1 MGFRNT
7 GGSPF
12 KMTMGAKSSPLHDTG
27 HTKFRDGHS
36 HSSRPLEETTNE
48 TVRDSI
54 GPGGNVLGTIRDII
68 RNKPTEESTTTRTE
82 IEKVDPVVT
91 KKKDDGVSFSDDCK
105 GIVMNKGNTSK
116 SGKFKCDTKPDTP
129 PPPTPPNP
137 EPSKNIE
144 NTDETTT
151 KIVDNKTKESSYVPN
166 PVEPYVS
173 SSSRNQSGTSKV
185 RGGKLKIKIPTIDF
199 SGMGGIIKRVGNK
212 VFTKSGKC
220 KGGCATNSSS

>member
-151 KIVDNKTKESSYVPN
+151 KIVDNKTKESNYVPN

-173 SSSRNQSGTSKV
+173 SSSRSQSGTTKV
-185 RGGKLKIKIPTIDF
+185 RGGKINLKIPTIDIGAIF
-199 SGMGGIIKRVGNK
+199 EPKSARGGKGCGCMVNKKR
-212 VFTKSGKC
+212 
-220 KGGCATNSSS
+220 

>member
-36 HSSRPLEETTNE
+36 HSSRALEETRNE

-54 GPGGNVLGTIRDII
+54 GPGGKVLGKITDII
-68 RNKPTEESTTTRTE
+68 RNKPIEESTTTRNE
-82 IEKVDPVVT
+82 VEKVDPVVT
-91 KKKDDGVSFSDDCK
+91 KGKDDGVSFSDDCK
-105 GIVMNKGNTSK
+105 GIVMNQGNTSK

-151 KIVDNKTKESSYVPN
+151 KIVDNKTKESNYVPN

-173 SSSRNQSGTSKV
+173 SSSRSQSGTTKV
-185 RGGKLKIKIPTIDF
+185 RGGKINLKIPTIDIGAIF
-199 SGMGGIIKRVGNK
+199 EPKSARGGKGCGCMVNKKR
-212 VFTKSGKC
+212 
-220 KGGCATNSSS
+220 

>member
-36 HSSRPLEETTNE
+36 HSSRPLDETTNE

-54 GPGGNVLGTIRDII
+54 GPGGKVLGKITDII
-68 RNKPTEESTTTRTE
+68 RNKPIEESTTTRTE
-82 IEKVDPVVT
+82 VEKVDPVVT

-105 GIVMNKGNTSK
+105 GIVMNQGNTSK
-116 SGKFKCDTKPDTP
+116 SGKFKCDTKPTP
-129 PPPTPPNP
+129 STPTPTPPNP
-137 EPSKNIE
+137 GPDKNIE

-151 KIVDNKTKESSYVPN
+151 KVVDNISKESNYVPN
-166 PVEPYVS
+166 TPETFVPSVRRSQS
-173 SSSRNQSGTSKV
+173 STSKV
-185 RGGKLKIKIPTIDF
+185 RGGKKTYKIPTIDIGKIF
-199 SGMGGIIKRVGNK
+199 EPKSARGGKGCGCMVNK
-212 VFTKSGKC
+212 TS
-220 KGGCATNSSS
+220 

>member
-36 HSSRPLEETTNE
+36 HSSRPLDETTNE

-54 GPGGNVLGTIRDII
+54 GPGGKVLGKITDII
-68 RNKPTEESTTTRTE
+68 RNKPIEESTTTRTE
-82 IEKVDPVVT
+82 VEKVDPVVT
-91 KKKDDGVSFSDDCK
+91 KGKDDGVSFSDDCK
-105 GIVMNKGNTSK
+105 GIVMNQGKTSK
-116 SGKFKCDTKPDTP
+116 SGKFKCDEAPTP
-129 PPPTPPNP
+129 PPTPPTPPNP
-137 EPSKNIE
+137 GPDKNIE

-151 KIVDNKTKESSYVPN
+151 KIVDNKTKESNYVPN

-173 SSSRNQSGTSKV
+173 SSSRSQSGTTKV
-185 RGGKLKIKIPTIDF
+185 RGGKINLKIPTIDIGAIF
-199 SGMGGIIKRVGNK
+199 EPKSARGGKGCGCMVNKKR
-212 VFTKSGKC
+212 
-220 KGGCATNSSS
+220 